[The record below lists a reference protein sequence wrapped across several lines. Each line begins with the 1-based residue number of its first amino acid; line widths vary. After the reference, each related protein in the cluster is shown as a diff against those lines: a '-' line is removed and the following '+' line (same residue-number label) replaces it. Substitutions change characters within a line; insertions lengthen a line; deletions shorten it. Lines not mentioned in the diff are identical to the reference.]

1 MTDSNTASFTSNTST
16 EPSGSGSSRSNSFRQ
31 TSGGP
36 STAPVFGSPT
46 STIRSNPRQS
56 MGTIPLRMP
65 SRTLPNFESL
75 IPKRRLIIRADPT
88 LVSCFDP
95 SDKKLYDLWAP
106 KS

>member
-16 EPSGSGSSRSNSFRQ
+16 EPGASRSDSFRQ

-56 MGTIPLRMP
+56 MSTIPLRMP

-75 IPKRRLIIRADPT
+75 VPKRRLIIRADPT

-95 SDKKLYDLWAP
+95 ADKELYDLWAP
-106 KS
+106 KP

>member
-16 EPSGSGSSRSNSFRQ
+16 EPSGSGSSRSDSFRQ
-31 TSGGP
+31 TSGP

-46 STIRSNPRQS
+46 STIKSNPPQS

-75 IPKRRLIIRADPT
+75 VPKRRLIIRADPT
-88 LVSCFDP
+88 LASCFDP
-95 SDKKLYDLWAP
+95 SDKELYDLWAP
-106 KS
+106 KP